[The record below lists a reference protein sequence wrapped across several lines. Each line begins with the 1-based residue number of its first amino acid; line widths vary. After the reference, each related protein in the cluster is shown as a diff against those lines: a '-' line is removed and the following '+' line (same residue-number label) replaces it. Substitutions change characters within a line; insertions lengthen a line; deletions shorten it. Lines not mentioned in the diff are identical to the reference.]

1 MSWEPMASMMPIV
14 ICLGIF
20 AVVTEISR
28 IQGTN

>member
-1 MSWEPMASMMPIV
+1 MSSEPMAAMMPIV

-20 AVVTEISR
+20 AVATEIFR